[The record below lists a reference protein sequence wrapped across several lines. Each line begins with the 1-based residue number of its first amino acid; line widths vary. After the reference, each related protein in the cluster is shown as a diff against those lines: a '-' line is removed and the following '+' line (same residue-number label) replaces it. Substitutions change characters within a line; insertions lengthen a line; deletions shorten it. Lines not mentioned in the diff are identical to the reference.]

1 MAPQRRRKGFER
13 EKTLESTRIG
23 VPGSTQ
29 KLLATRGRGAAAQP
43 QAQFSTVACSAADAA
58 EAGEGG
64 EDGEEGVGE
73 RSERVPKVQLQL
85 DA

>member
-1 MAPQRRRKGFER
+1 MAQQRRRKGFER

-43 QAQFSTVACSAADAA
+43 QARFSTVACSAADAV

-64 EDGEEGVGE
+64 GEEREGAK
-73 RSERVPKVQLQL
+73 SAAP
-85 DA
+85 A